1 MGTTTLENILV
12 LHFIQLEKYPC
23 NQAFSFLNMCTQRC
37 IVLLAT
43 TNLRKKL
50 ILIIRRMGKYI
61 IIYSENRLLFS
72 NDSEPTVAFSNM
84 EKMLSK

>member
-1 MGTTTLENILV
+1 MGITTLENILV
-12 LHFIQLEKYPC
+12 LHFIKLEKYPC

-37 IVLLAT
+37 IVLFAT
-43 TNLRKKL
+43 TNLRKK
-50 ILIIRRMGKYI
+50 LIIRRMGKYI

-72 NDSEPTVAFSNM
+72 NDSEPTVAFSNV